1 MSSVKEPTIQR
12 YGREPHDRR
21 GARAHP
27 SATRPPV
34 TPPGNG
40 SDFVAPGLFAGVTT
54 SSGFLVRTHAAV
66 ALADWAL
73 VYDLVHL
80 SGDFARKMC
89 AATEHTDLLEI
100 SLPAYGDTRKL
111 PAGDVAS
118 SVYDNE
124 SSEAP

>member
-1 MSSVKEPTIQR
+1 MDANPTTGETR
-12 YGREPHDRR
+12 VP
-21 GARAHP
+21 AP

-40 SDFVAPGLFAGVTT
+40 SGFVTPGLFTGLLP
-54 SSGFLVRTHAAV
+54 SSCCLVPTHAAV

-80 SGDFARKMC
+80 SGDFAREMC
-89 AATEHTDLLEI
+89 DAAEHSDLLEV
-100 SLPAYGDTRKL
+100 SLPAYGDTAKL
-111 PAGDVAS
+111 PASDVAS

>member
-1 MSSVKEPTIQR
+1 MDARPTT
-12 YGREPHDRR
+12 GE
-21 GARAHP
+21 
-27 SATRPPV
+27 TRVPALSGTHPPV
-34 TPPGNG
+34 TLPGNDSG
-40 SDFVAPGLFAGVTT
+40 FVTPGLFTGLLP
-54 SSGFLVRTHAAV
+54 SSCCLVPTHAAV

-80 SGDFARKMC
+80 SGDFACKMC
-89 AATEHTDLLEI
+89 AATEHTDLLEV

-124 SSEAP
+124 SNEAP